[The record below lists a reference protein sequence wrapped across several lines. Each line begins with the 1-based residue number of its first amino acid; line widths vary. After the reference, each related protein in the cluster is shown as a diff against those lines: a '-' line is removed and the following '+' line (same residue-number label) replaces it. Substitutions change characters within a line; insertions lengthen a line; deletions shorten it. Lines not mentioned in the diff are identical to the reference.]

1 MRIETG
7 CRLHFGLIDLSTEP
21 DRVDGGIG
29 VGLKSPGI
37 SLQAE
42 ECEVLEVQGPAQNRV
57 KAAANAVI
65 QEYDLDPVKIQI
77 QEVFPQHKGLGSGTQ
92 LALAAGFAVAEVN
105 NKSLSTR
112 TMAEVVG
119 RGGTS
124 GIGTAV
130 FSEGGFILDG
140 GHSLNNKGGFLPS
153 AAADVPPP
161 PVLSR
166 LKFPD
171 WHIKIFLPDSVG
183 AYGSDEVTVFEEE
196 CPIPVDE
203 VKDLAYIII
212 MKLLP
217 SIAQDD
223 YKLFRESLNKIQFI
237 GFKKRELERQP
248 ASQSLVEELQ
258 ELGYAAGMSSVGPA
272 VFVISPKPIDVAFDD
287 ITTIE
292 TKPVNSGAMFIK

>member
-7 CRLHFGLIDLSTEP
+7 CRLHFGLIDLSNES

-29 VGLKSPGI
+29 LGLKSPGI
-37 SLQAE
+37 SLKAE
-42 ECEVLEVQGPAQNRV
+42 KSDVLEIQGPAQDRV
-57 KAAANAVI
+57 ETAANAVI

-77 QEVFPQHKGLGSGTQ
+77 LEVFPQHKGLGSGTQ
-92 LALAAGFAVAEVN
+92 LALAAGFAVAEIN
-105 NKSLSTR
+105 NKNLSTK

-140 GHSLNNKGGFLPS
+140 GHSLNDKGGFLPS

-166 LKFPD
+166 LEFPD
-171 WHIKIFLPDSVG
+171 WHIKIFLLDSVG

-203 VKDLAYIII
+203 VKDLTYIII

-217 SIAQDD
+217 SIIQGD
-223 YKLFRESLNKIQFI
+223 YKLFRDAVNKIQFI
-237 GFKKRELERQP
+237 GFKKSELERQP

-258 ELGYAAGMSSVGPA
+258 DQGYAAGMSSLGPA
-272 VFVISPKPIDVAFDD
+272 VFVISPEPIDLDFDD

-292 TKPVNSGAMFIK
+292 TKAATTGAKFIR